1 MAIAIALL
9 ASADPVTI
17 QQFSHALEELS
28 ISPDV
33 CQEVLASIRLLN
45 HRKFDA
51 VIVDLQLG
59 EQSGLFLEEVHLS
72 PSNRTAVT
80 FVISGN
86 DAEDPAFRRKADFV
100 FKRPLSAQSI
110 RKTLKLAY
118 GLILRERRRYFR
130 CPISIPVTILRQ
142 SMPEVRCYSVNISE
156 GGMAVSTFVPL
167 SPGEEVQV
175 RFAIPGHEVTFLA
188 ESTVCWLKTNHLG
201 IRFVSLSPEHKSEL
215 QDWLSQKLEE
225 TLPEF
230 VAGKFPSKV
239 LLVDD
244 SKFFRMASELALTK
258 AGFEVSTAANGEEA
272 LQVAND
278 KAPDIILLDMMLPKI
293 SGPEV
298 LRALKANPATMDI
311 PVIVLTSL
319 SQRNEE
325 KLLRE
330 GAAAY
335 FGKSA
340 LELDKNSD
348 RLVSTVETVLG
359 RGNRP
364 KSLNLPLQALA
375 RRKKAAD
382 D

>member
-1 MAIAIALL
+1 MAIALALL

-17 QQFSHALEELS
+17 QQFSDALQEFS
-28 ISPDV
+28 ISTDV
-33 CQEVLASIRLLN
+33 CQDLPASIHLLN
-45 HRKFDA
+45 SRKLDA

-59 EQSGLFLEEVHLS
+59 EQSGLFLDEVHLS
-72 PSNRTAVT
+72 PSNRAAVT
-80 FVISGN
+80 FAISSS
-86 DAEDPAFRRKADFV
+86 DAEDTAFRRKADFV

-110 RKTLKLAY
+110 RNTLKLAY

-130 CPISIPVTILRQ
+130 CPISVPVTILRQ

-175 RFAIPGHEVTFLA
+175 RFALPGQEVTFLA
-188 ESTVCWLKTNHLG
+188 ESRICWWKTGHLG
-201 IRFVSLSPEHKSEL
+201 VRFVSLSQEHESEL
-215 QDWLSQKLEE
+215 QDWLSQELQE

-230 VAGKFPSKV
+230 VARKFQCKV

-244 SKFFRMASELALTK
+244 SKFLRMANVFALSK
-258 AGFEVSTAANGEEA
+258 AGFEVSTAADGEEA
-272 LQVAND
+272 LQVVND
-278 KAPDIILLDMMLPKI
+278 KQPDIIVLDMMLPKI

-325 KLLRE
+325 KLLSE
-330 GAAAY
+330 GAAA
-335 FGKSA
+335 FFEKST
-340 LELDKNSD
+340 LELDKSSD
-348 RLVSTVETVLG
+348 RLVATVETVLG
-359 RGNRP
+359 RSNHQ
-364 KSLNLPLQALA
+364 KTLNLRLQASSPQE
-375 RRKKAAD
+375 KG
-382 D
+382 